1 MSVQVKQLTKIYG
14 SQKAV
19 DGVSFDIPEGAI
31 VGLLGPNGAGK
42 STTMKILTGFIP
54 QTSGKASVHG
64 FDVETDSLEIRRLT
78 GYLPE
83 SNPLYL
89 DMYVQ
94 EYLHF
99 VSGFYKVAAPA
110 KRVKQMLEMTGLAVE
125 QHKKIGQLSKGYRQ
139 RVGLAQAMLHDP
151 KVLILDEPTSGLDPN
166 QLVDIRSLIKEIGK
180 SKTIIL
186 STHIM
191 QEVEAMCE
199 RVLIINRGKLVANDS
214 VAQLQRK
221 VAGGITIFVE
231 FSAVVQA
238 RDLRSLTG
246 ITDARNEQGNQWLVS
261 GDAKTDVRKTLFDFA
276 VRTGRTVLSMNQRE
290 NSLEEI
296 FRELTRKP

>member
-14 SQKAV
+14 TQKAV
-19 DGVSFDIPEGAI
+19 DGISFDIPEGAI

-54 QTSGKASVHG
+54 QTSGTAMVHG
-64 FDVETDSLEIRRLT
+64 MDVVQNSLEIRRLT

-94 EYLHF
+94 EYLHYAA
-99 VSGFYKVAAPA
+99 GFYQVNNPA
-110 KRVKQMLEMTGLAVE
+110 GRVKQMLEMTGLGVE

-166 QLVDIRSLIKEIGK
+166 QLVDIRALIKEIGK

-199 RVLIINRGKLVANDS
+199 RVLIINRGKLVANDA

-221 VAGGITIFVE
+221 VAGGITVQVE
-231 FSAVVQA
+231 FSDVVSQ
-238 RDLRSLTG
+238 RDLRNLAG
-246 ITDARNEQGNQWLVS
+246 ITEVRNEQGNQWLVT
-261 GDAKTDVRKTLFDFA
+261 GDAKTDVRKTLFDYA
-276 VRTGRTVLSMNQRE
+276 VRTGKTVLSMNQRE

-296 FRELTRKP
+296 FRELTRKA

>member
-99 VSGFYKVAAPA
+99 VSGFYKVAEPA

-125 QHKKIGQLSKGYRQ
+125 QHKKNWPIVKRLSSTRGFSTGHVARPQSTDFRRANFWPGSESVSRHQVLDQRNRQ
-139 RVGLAQAMLHDP
+139 IENHYF
-151 KVLILDEPTSGLDPN
+151 EY
-166 QLVDIRSLIKEIGK
+166 
-180 SKTIIL
+180 
-186 STHIM
+186 THH
-191 QEVEAMCE
+191 
-199 RVLIINRGKLVANDS
+199 
-214 VAQLQRK
+214 
-221 VAGGITIFVE
+221 AGG
-231 FSAVVQA
+231 
-238 RDLRSLTG
+238 
-246 ITDARNEQGNQWLVS
+246 
-261 GDAKTDVRKTLFDFA
+261 
-276 VRTGRTVLSMNQRE
+276 
-290 NSLEEI
+290 
-296 FRELTRKP
+296 

>member
-1 MSVQVKQLTKIYG
+1 MSVKVAQLTKIYG
-14 SQKAV
+14 SQRAV
-19 DGVSFDIPEGAI
+19 DGVSFEIPEGAI

-54 QTSGKASVHG
+54 QSSGKAWVHG
-64 FDVETDSLEIRRLT
+64 HDVEINSLEVRRLT

-94 EYLHF
+94 EYLHY
-99 VSGFYKVAAPA
+99 VSGFYQVNQPA
-110 KRVKQMLEMTGLAVE
+110 KRVKKMIERTGLGIE

-166 QLVDIRSLIKEIGK
+166 QLVDIRALIKEIGK
-180 SKTIIL
+180 EKTIIL

-191 QEVEAMCE
+191 QEVEAMCQ
-199 RVLIINRGKLVANDS
+199 RVLIINRGSLVANDAVS
-214 VAQLQRK
+214 ALQRK
-221 VAGGITIFVE
+221 VAGAVTVLVE
-231 FSAVVQA
+231 FNEAIQA
-238 RDLRSLTG
+238 KQLRSLPG
-246 ITDARNEQGNQWLVS
+246 ITDARNESGNSWLVT
-261 GDAKTDVRKTLFDFA
+261 GDAKSDVRKVLFDFA
-276 VRTGRTVLSMNQRE
+276 VRSNLTVLSLNQRE

-296 FRELTRKP
+296 FRELTRKK